1 MSIAP
6 SRRSLA
12 WSALALLPLL
22 VGGFFLLARSDTA
35 PTSSV
40 DACPAGE
47 PSCAPPREKEVAS
60 APPLPTVA
68 ADQVC
73 PDAGYLCADIGGG
86 PVLVRRWA
94 GFRGTMVVHVP
105 EPAHED
111 RQVALALQRAAAA
124 GIRAWNGQPYPIL
137 VDERGTRDPDLRL
150 EWAAALGGTEL
161 GRAETRWTPSGGLR
175 VTRLVLV
182 TRSPF
187 RPDRP
192 VDANQVRLTAAH
204 EMGHALGL
212 PHSDSPRD
220 VMYPTNTA
228 IALTARDYRTL
239 EALYELED
247 GITIT
252 P

>member
-1 MSIAP
+1 MSSSP
-6 SRRSLA
+6 FRRSFSLGA
-12 WSALALLPLL
+12 LVLLLLLLGGLSRLRRSATPPP
-22 VGGFFLLARSDTA
+22 G
-35 PTSSV
+35 PT
-40 DACPAGE
+40 DGCTAGE
-47 PSCAPPREKEVAS
+47 ASCAPDQGEEVGS
-60 APPLPTVA
+60 PGPSTIA
-68 ADQVC
+68 ADRVC
-73 PDAGYLCADIGGG
+73 PDAGYLCAGIDGG
-86 PVLVRRWA
+86 PVPVRRWTGA
-94 GFRGTMVVHVP
+94 PRTVVVHVP

-111 RQVALALQRAAAA
+111 PAVALALQRAAAA
-124 GIRAWNGQPYPIL
+124 GIRAWNGQPFPIL
-137 VDERGTRDPDLRL
+137 VDERGTREADLRV
-150 EWAAALGGTEL
+150 EWAPALGGTEL
-161 GRAETRWTPSGGLR
+161 GRAETRWTPSDGLR

-192 VDANQVRLTAAH
+192 VEADQVRLTAAH

-228 IALTARDYRTL
+228 SALTARDYRTL

-247 GITIT
+247 GLLIT